1 MVRSESEKEERTE
14 LTELLYDRWS
24 AILCIIH
31 NVSPVT
37 EWRRKETKGVRVR
50 EAKASTRPQSTHGQS
65 FSFHYVHTHWQ
76 HHQPLVF

>member
-31 NVSPVT
+31 NASPVT
-37 EWRRKETKGVRVR
+37 EWRRKETKGV
-50 EAKASTRPQSTHGQS
+50 
-65 FSFHYVHTHWQ
+65 
-76 HHQPLVF
+76 